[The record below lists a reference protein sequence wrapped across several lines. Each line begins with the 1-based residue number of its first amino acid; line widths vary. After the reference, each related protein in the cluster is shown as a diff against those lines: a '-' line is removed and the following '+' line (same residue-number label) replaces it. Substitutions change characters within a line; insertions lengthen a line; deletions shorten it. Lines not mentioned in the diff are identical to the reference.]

1 MRISLVLG
9 SGGAR
14 GYAHIGVIQ
23 ELEERGHEIVAI
35 AGASMGA
42 LVGGAYAAGR
52 LPEFTQAARHLT
64 RAEVLFMMRPRLGR
78 PGLIKGESIM
88 SLFSRLI
95 GEVRIEDLPIP
106 YTAVAT
112 DLMARREIWFHE
124 GPLLAAIRA
133 SIAIPTVFT
142 PVMMHGRLLVDGGLV
157 NPLPMESSMRF
168 DADLTVAVSLFGK
181 EWGLSRQSA
190 TSETSDAQTELIE
203 AVTPPAGTLARLSER
218 LTETLVRTRHA
229 PHEELFEPLPDDL
242 DLTSMMMMSL
252 DVMQARIEASRVSQN
267 PPDVHIEVPTSTAN
281 VLDMWEAERIIDL
294 GRQLAVEK
302 FDRLGL

>member
-1 MRISLVLG
+1 
-9 SGGAR
+9 
-14 GYAHIGVIQ
+14 
-23 ELEERGHEIVAI
+23 
-35 AGASMGA
+35 MGA

-52 LPEFTQAARHLT
+52 LPEFTRVARRLT
-64 RAEVLFMMRPRLGR
+64 RAEVLLMMRPRLGR

-88 SLFSRLI
+88 SLFSRII
-95 GEVRIEDLPIP
+95 GDVRIEDLPIP

-181 EWGLSRQSA
+181 EWELSRHSA
-190 TSETSDAQTELIE
+190 TQETSDAQTEIIE
-203 AVTPPAGTLARLSER
+203 AVSPPGGLARLSER
-218 LTETLVRTRHA
+218 LTESLTRTRHS
-229 PHEELFEPLPDDL
+229 PLDEFFEPLPDDL
-242 DLTSMMMMSL
+242 DLTTMMMMSL

-281 VLDMWEAERIIDL
+281 VLDMWEAERIIEL
-294 GRQLAVEK
+294 GRQLAIEK

>member
-1 MRISLVLG
+1 MKISLVLG

-14 GYAHIGVIQ
+14 GYAHVGVIE

-52 LPEFTQAARHLT
+52 LDALVEMARKLSRT
-64 RAEVLFMMRPRLGR
+64 DVFMMMRPALGR
-78 PGLIKGESIM
+78 PGLVKGEAIM
-88 SLFSRLI
+88 SMFSRII
-95 GEVRIEDLPIP
+95 GDMRIEDLPVS
-106 YTAVAT
+106 YAAVAT

-157 NPLPMESSMRF
+157 NPLPMESSLRF

-181 EWGLSRQSA
+181 DHGLNAQSA
-190 TSETSDAQTELIE
+190 TRETSDA
-203 AVTPPAGTLARLSER
+203 GTDVATVVSPRSNPLSWIPER
-218 LTETLVRTRHA
+218 LGEALSR
-229 PHEELFEPLPDDL
+229 PHHLEMDDLFEPLPDDL
-242 DLTSMMMMSL
+242 DITDVMMISL
-252 DVMQARIEASRVSQN
+252 DVMQARIQASRVAQN

-281 VLDMWEAERIIDL
+281 VLDMWKAAPVIEL
-294 GRQLAVEK
+294 GRQLAIKE